1 MIETSLP
8 LVSVVMPVH
17 NGALYL
23 SDAIKSILSQ
33 TYPHFELIII
43 NDGSSDNSEYI
54 INAFNDSRIKYNVFN
69 KQQGIVAAL
78 NFGLTL
84 AKGDF
89 IARMDADDISLK
101 HRLAKQVEM
110 LLNNPEIAILGTQY
124 IGINGRS
131 RALPILHDDIIW
143 HTLNASPFVHPS
155 VMFRTSFIK
164 LNSIRY
170 NVDYQF
176 AEDLALWV
184 ECFSLTRMANLNER
198 LIKYRYHN
206 GTHKKHLEQ
215 VALLNTKIKTELIK
229 KLIPVLHADDCQR
242 LALCLNRHVTHE
254 YNLMW
259 FKSTL
264 AFFDYVIQVS
274 GGEIK
279 LKQALNNCVWFHLT
293 AKPGLFLELNKEL
306 KKRAWISI
314 GIGKTIWLIVKRIMK
329 NN

>member
-1 MIETSLP
+1 MIEASHP

-33 TYPHFELIII
+33 TYRHFEFIII
-43 NDGSSDNSEYI
+43 NDGSSDDTESI
-54 INAFNDSRIKYNVFN
+54 VKSFNDSRIKYHVFT
-69 KQQGIVAAL
+69 KQQGIVSAL
-78 NFGLTL
+78 NYGLTL

-101 HRLAKQVEM
+101 HRLAKQVDK
-110 LLNNPEIAILGTQY
+110 LLNNADIAILGTQY

-131 RALPILHDDIIW
+131 RSLPVLHDDIIW

-164 LNSIRY
+164 LNNIKY
-170 NVDYQF
+170 NADYQF

-184 ECFSLTRMANLNER
+184 ECSSLTRMANLNER

-206 GTHKKHLEQ
+206 GTHKKNMEQ
-215 VALLNTKIKTELIK
+215 VALLNTKIKIDLIQ
-229 KLIPVLHADDCQR
+229 KLIPVLDAGDCFK
-242 LALCLNRHVTHE
+242 LAVCLNRHLTHE
-254 YNLMW
+254 YSLLW

-264 AFFDYVIQVS
+264 AFFDELILKTR
-274 GGEIK
+274 GEVR
-279 LKQALNNCVWFHLT
+279 LQQALNKCVWFHLT
-293 AKPGLFLELNKEL
+293 AKPGLFLVLNKEL
-306 KKRAWISI
+306 KKRTWISI
-314 GIGKTIWLIVKRIMK
+314 GIRKTMWLILKRLIPF
-329 NN
+329 N

>member
-1 MIETSLP
+1 MLEASKP
-8 LVSVVMPVH
+8 FVSVVMPVH

-33 TYPHFELIII
+33 TYSHFELIII
-43 NDGSSDNSEYI
+43 NDGSSDESESI
-54 INAFNDSRIKYNVFN
+54 VKAFNDSRIKYHVFN
-69 KQQGIVAAL
+69 QQQGIVSAL
-78 NFGLTL
+78 NYGLTL
-84 AKGDF
+84 AKGEY

-110 LLNNPEIAILGTQY
+110 LLKNPDIAILGTQY

-164 LNSIRY
+164 LNQINY
-170 NVDYQF
+170 NVNYQF

-206 GTHKKHLEQ
+206 GTHQKNMEQ
-215 VALLNTKIKTELIK
+215 VALLNTKIKTELIQ
-229 KLIPVLHADDCQR
+229 KLIPVLQADDCLR
-242 LALCLNRHVTHE
+242 LAICLNRHVTHD
-254 YNLMW
+254 YSLLW
-259 FKSTL
+259 FKNTL
-264 AFFDYVIQVS
+264 TFFDKIIFTTS
-274 GGEIK
+274 GEMR
-279 LKQALNNCVWFHLT
+279 LQEALNKCVWFHLT

-314 GIGKTIWLIVKRIMK
+314 GIRKTIWLIIKRLIK
-329 NN
+329 VY

>member
-1 MIETSLP
+1 MIEASHP

-33 TYPHFELIII
+33 TYRHFEFIII
-43 NDGSSDNSEYI
+43 NDGSSDVTESI
-54 INAFNDSRIKYNVFN
+54 VISFNDSRIKYHVFT
-69 KQQGIVAAL
+69 KQQGIVSAL
-78 NFGLTL
+78 NYGLTL

-101 HRLAKQVEM
+101 HRLAKQVDKF
-110 LLNNPEIAILGTQY
+110 LNNADIAILGTQY

-131 RALPILHDDIIW
+131 RSLPVLHDDIIW

-164 LNSIRY
+164 LNNIKY
-170 NVDYQF
+170 NADYQF

-184 ECFSLTRMANLNER
+184 KCSSLTRMANLNER

-206 GTHKKHLEQ
+206 GTHKKYLEQ
-215 VALLNTKIKTELIK
+215 VALLNTKIKIELIQ
-229 KLIPVLHADDCQR
+229 KLIPVLDDGDCFK
-242 LALCLNRHVTHE
+242 LAVCLNRHLTHE
-254 YNLMW
+254 YSLLW

-264 AFFDYVIQVS
+264 AFFDDLILKTS
-274 GGEIK
+274 GEVR
-279 LKQALNNCVWFHLT
+279 LRQTLNKCVWFHLT
-293 AKPGLFLELNKEL
+293 AKPGLFLALNKEL
-306 KKRAWISI
+306 KKRTWISI
-314 GIGKTIWLIVKRIMK
+314 GIRKKMWLILKRLIPF
-329 NN
+329 N